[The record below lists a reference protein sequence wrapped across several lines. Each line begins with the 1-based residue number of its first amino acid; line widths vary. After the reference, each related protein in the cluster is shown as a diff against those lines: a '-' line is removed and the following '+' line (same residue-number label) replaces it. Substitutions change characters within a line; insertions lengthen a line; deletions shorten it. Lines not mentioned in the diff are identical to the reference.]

1 MTFCGSL
8 GGLFFKYASS
18 MNVQENTIQ
27 YLLKLIIGAGFYGTG
42 AILNIYVLKYL
53 PYTIVYPLTSITYIW
68 TLFISY
74 FLLKENIT
82 WKKVVGLSFITFGS
96 FILV

>member
-8 GGLFFKYASS
+8 GGLFFKLASS
-18 MNVQENTIQ
+18 INIKDNSGQ
-27 YLLKLIIGAGFYGTG
+27 YLFRFIIGAVFYGSG
-42 AILNIYVLKYL
+42 AILNIYVLKHL

-82 WKKVVGLSFITFGS
+82 WRKVVGLFFIILGS